1 MGAKYRLLLSFR
13 CPGNRRVVLGNKAK
27 RIVFIEIHRSEFGLT
42 NPHRVPQHALEYRLQ
57 LARRAAD
64 DLQNLR
70 SRSLLLKRFGKLAR
84 ARLHLIEQAH
94 VFDRDHRLV
103 GEGGD
108 KADLLLGEWPHRLG
122 LQDNDPDWSSFAQQW
137 QPQPRA
143 SAADFRSFLQGVF
156 RIGQNIGDLD
166 DASFLQDT
174 TEDRS
179 SPGWD
184 WMLFHER
191 LEFGRKTVKGNLPE
205 GIAIRACDADH
216 VRLTQARGGLDQRL
230 EHNFEV
236 ERR

>member
-1 MGAKYRLLLSFR
+1 W
-13 CPGNRRVVLGNKAK
+13 
-27 RIVFIEIHRSEFGLT
+27 I
-42 NPHRVPQHALEYRLQ
+42 
-57 LARRAAD
+57 
-64 DLQNLR
+64 
-70 SRSLLLKRFGKLAR
+70 
-84 ARLHLIEQAH
+84 
-94 VFDRDHRLV
+94 
-103 GEGGD
+103 
-108 KADLLLGEWPHRLG
+108 
-122 LQDNDPDWSSFAQQW
+122 SFAQQG
-137 QPQPRA
+137 QPQHRA
-143 SAADFRSFLQGVF
+143 SAADLRSFLQGVF

-205 GIAIRACDADH
+205 CIAIRACDADH

-236 ERR
+236 ERRAAYDLEHFGGGGLLLQGVGKIIGALPKLVEQTCVLDGDDSLGGEVFNQIDLLISEWPYLLAIDREDPDQFIILEHWHVDRGPRTTELDRRAGNTFGSVVRSMTHLLCLHDAGKVATC